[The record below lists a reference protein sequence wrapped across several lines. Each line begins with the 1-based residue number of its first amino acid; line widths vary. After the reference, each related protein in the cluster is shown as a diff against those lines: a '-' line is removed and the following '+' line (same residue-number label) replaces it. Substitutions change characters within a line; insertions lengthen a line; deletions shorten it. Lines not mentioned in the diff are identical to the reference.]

1 MNLPYQVFIAVR
13 YLRSK
18 KKNRGISFNTA
29 ISIGGVAVGVMAL
42 LVVLSVMSGF
52 QEDLQKKILGANSH
66 AIVLSYSGTIKEY
79 RPLMEKL
86 KDEPSV
92 VNVAPFALGQVLVS
106 AGKNSHCIFMKG
118 VDLSSEAHTTEIL
131 GRIKFGRL
139 PELNNSEIKSEGAP
153 WIIIGSELSG
163 MLGILVGDSINV
175 ISPMGEI
182 GPLGMLPKIKQFR
195 VVAIFEMGMFEYDA
209 NLALTDL
216 KSAQE
221 FYGYGTAVSGIELKL
236 KDIYAAPEVR
246 RDLSKKLGTPF
257 FVKDWMQMNKNLFSA
272 LKLEKFAMF
281 IILILIVLVASFNIV
296 STLMMNVMEKQKEI
310 AILKSMGA
318 KNKGI
323 MLIFILQGL
332 VIGIFGTVIGIIG
345 AYILGSVLNNYELIK
360 LPADVYYL
368 SKLPVKMQLTD
379 FVVVSVSAVAI
390 SFLSTLYPSYY
401 AARLEPVESL
411 RYE

>member
-1 MNLPYQVFIAVR
+1 MNLPYQLFIAVR

-18 KKNRGISFNTA
+18 KKHKGISFNTA

-52 QEDLQKKILGANSH
+52 HEDLQKKILGANSH
-66 AIVLSYSGTIKEY
+66 AIVLSYAGTIKEY

-86 KDEPSV
+86 KGEPSV
-92 VNVAPFALGQVLVS
+92 VNVSPFAMGQVLVS
-106 AGKNSHCIFMKG
+106 TGKNAHGIFMKG
-118 VDLSSEAHTTEIL
+118 IDPVTEARTTEIL
-131 GRIKFGRL
+131 DRIKYGKL
-139 PELNNSEIKSEGAP
+139 PETTNADGLERTP

-163 MLGILVGDSINV
+163 MLGVLVGDTINV
-175 ISPMGEI
+175 ISPLGEI
-182 GPLGMLPKIKQFR
+182 GPLGMLPRVKQFR
-195 VVAIFEMGMFEYDA
+195 VAAIFEMGMFEYDA

-221 FYGYGTAVSGIELKL
+221 FYGYGSAVSGIELKL
-236 KDIYAAPEVR
+236 RDIYAAPEVR
-246 RDLSKKLGTPF
+246 KDLNKKLGPPL

-318 KNKGI
+318 KNQGI
-323 MLIFILQGL
+323 MLIFIFQGL
-332 VIGIFGTVIGIIG
+332 VIGLVGTAIGVTG
-345 AYILGSVLNNYELIK
+345 GYILGNILNNYELIK
-360 LPADVYYL
+360 LPPDIYYL
-368 SKLPVKMQLTD
+368 SKLPVKMQFVD
-379 FVVVSVSAVAI
+379 FMVVSLSAIAI

-401 AARLEPVESL
+401 AARLNPVEPL